1 MGQIMISSHLLVVI
15 TSMFLSFVPNH
26 YSRLTLVSRGILVCL
41 VACLLFGVALCMP
54 FHQHSY
60 TLSYTPVKND
70 TRTVT
75 IDKRRQQFYTRTDMT
90 KTLRHAHKHVH
101 SRAPSVSVS
110 VQTPTPTMLTN
121 KINNCM

>member
-1 MGQIMISSHLLVVI
+1 
-15 TSMFLSFVPNH
+15 MFGC
-26 YSRLTLVSRGILVCL
+26 VS
-41 VACLLFGVALCMP
+41 ALQSYIVYARP
-54 FHQHSY
+54 FHQLAY

-75 IDKRRQQFYTRTDMT
+75 KDRGRQKFYTRTDMT

-101 SRAPSVSVS
+101 SRALSVSVS
-110 VQTPTPTMLTN
+110 VHTPTPTMLTN